1 MELYWRDTLQWASE
15 ADYLQMIGNKTGG
28 LFRLI
33 LRLLENVNKFEYE
46 IEPVVDII
54 GLMFQILDDYK
65 NLKDDKVLFFRIF
78 QSFVIL
84 LGVKFDIQG

>member
-1 MELYWRDTLQWASE
+1 MELYWRDTLQWPSE

-33 LRLLENVNKFEYE
+33 LRLLESVNKFEHE

-54 GLMFQILDDYK
+54 GLMFQIADDYK
-65 NLKDDKVLFFRIF
+65 NLKDDKVPFFFLFEYSNPFTITSR
-78 QSFVIL
+78 SPN
-84 LGVKFDIQG
+84 